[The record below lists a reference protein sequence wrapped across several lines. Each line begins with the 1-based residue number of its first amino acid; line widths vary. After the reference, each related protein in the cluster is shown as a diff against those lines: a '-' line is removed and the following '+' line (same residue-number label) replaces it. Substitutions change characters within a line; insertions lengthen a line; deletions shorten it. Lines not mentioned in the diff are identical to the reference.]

1 MKKKGEKTIF
11 AVLLAALC
19 GASLLGGC
27 AGGVVSSVLSGE
39 ASQAETSAVQPV
51 TVTPE
56 PETAMPV
63 TVTPEPDAA
72 EPATGTPGTEL
83 EAQPASGAEPVWIGM
98 REMDEPEGMAVY
110 SACLFQY
117 EGQDWELRAYA
128 PSEAVIDGELAL
140 DDRCHFQLRAVSPDG
155 VWVLFDDTVQLGV
168 PQADVW
174 VDVENGL
181 HITLRDARS
190 ALYRIT
196 DYVYDGERRAFREKA
211 LIDQEGV
218 NYWGQS

>member
-63 TVTPEPDAA
+63 TVTPESEAA

-110 SACLFQY
+110 STCLFQY
-117 EGQDWELRAYA
+117 EGQDWELRAYD

-196 DYVYDGERRAFREKA
+196 DYVYDGERRAFREEA

>member
-56 PETAMPV
+56 PE
-63 TVTPEPDAA
+63 
-72 EPATGTPGTEL
+72 L
-83 EAQPASGAEPVWIGM
+83 EAQPASGAEPVWVEMG
-98 REMDEPEGMAVY
+98 EMDEPEGMAVY
-110 SACLFQY
+110 STCLFQY

-181 HITLRDARS
+181 HITLRDVRS

-196 DYVYDGERRAFREKA
+196 DYVYDGERRAFREEA

>member
-39 ASQAETSAVQPV
+39 ASQAETSAAQPV
-51 TVTPE
+51 TV
-56 PETAMPV
+56 
-63 TVTPEPDAA
+63 
-72 EPATGTPGTEL
+72 TPGTEL
-83 EAQPASGAEPVWIGM
+83 EAQPASGAEPVWVEMG
-98 REMDEPEGMAVY
+98 EMDEPEGMAVY
-110 SACLFQY
+110 STCLFQY

-140 DDRCHFQLRAVSPDG
+140 DDPCHFHLRAVSPDG

-181 HITLRDARS
+181 HITLRDVRS

-196 DYVYDGERRAFREKA
+196 DYVYDGERRAFREEA

>member
-11 AVLLAALC
+11 AVLLAVLC

-56 PETAMPV
+56 PE
-63 TVTPEPDAA
+63 
-72 EPATGTPGTEL
+72 L
-83 EAQPASGAEPVWIGM
+83 EAQPASGAEPVWVGM
-98 REMDEPEGMAVY
+98 GEMDEPEGMAVY
-110 SACLFQY
+110 STCLFQY

-181 HITLRDARS
+181 HITLRDVRS

-196 DYVYDGERRAFREKA
+196 DYVYDGERRAFREEA

>member
-11 AVLLAALC
+11 AVLLAAFC

-39 ASQAETSAVQPV
+39 ASQAETSAAQPV
-51 TVTPE
+51 TV
-56 PETAMPV
+56 
-63 TVTPEPDAA
+63 
-72 EPATGTPGTEL
+72 TPGTEL
-83 EAQPASGAEPVWIGM
+83 EAQPASGAEPVWVEMG
-98 REMDEPEGMAVY
+98 EMDEPEGMAVY
-110 SACLFQY
+110 STCLFQY

-196 DYVYDGERRAFREKA
+196 DYVYDGERRAFREEA

>member
-51 TVTPE
+51 TVTP
-56 PETAMPV
+56 
-63 TVTPEPDAA
+63 
-72 EPATGTPGTEL
+72 GTEL

-110 SACLFQY
+110 STCLFQY

-196 DYVYDGERRAFREKA
+196 DYVYDGELRAFREEA

>member
-11 AVLLAALC
+11 AVLLAAFC

-39 ASQAETSAVQPV
+39 ASQAETSAAQPV
-51 TVTPE
+51 TVTP
-56 PETAMPV
+56 
-63 TVTPEPDAA
+63 
-72 EPATGTPGTEL
+72 GTEL
-83 EAQPASGAEPVWIGM
+83 EVQPASGAEPVWVEMG
-98 REMDEPEGMAVY
+98 EMDEPEGMAVY
-110 SACLFQY
+110 STCLFQY

-181 HITLRDARS
+181 HITLRDVRS

-196 DYVYDGERRAFREKA
+196 DYVYDGERRAFREEA

>member
-39 ASQAETSAVQPV
+39 ASQAETSAAQPV
-51 TVTPE
+51 TV
-56 PETAMPV
+56 
-63 TVTPEPDAA
+63 
-72 EPATGTPGTEL
+72 TPGTEL
-83 EAQPASGAEPVWIGM
+83 EAQPASGAEPVWVEMG
-98 REMDEPEGMAVY
+98 EMDEPEGMAVY
-110 SACLFQY
+110 STCLFQY

-181 HITLRDARS
+181 HITLRDVRS

-196 DYVYDGERRAFREKA
+196 DYVYDGERRAFREEA

>member
-19 GASLLGGC
+19 GVSLLGGC

-39 ASQAETSAVQPV
+39 ASQAETSAAQPV
-51 TVTPE
+51 TV
-56 PETAMPV
+56 
-63 TVTPEPDAA
+63 
-72 EPATGTPGTEL
+72 TPGTEL
-83 EAQPASGAEPVWIGM
+83 EAQPASGAEPVWVEMG
-98 REMDEPEGMAVY
+98 EMDEPEGMAVY
-110 SACLFQY
+110 STCLFQY

-155 VWVLFDDTVQLGV
+155 VWMLFDDTVQLGV

-196 DYVYDGERRAFREKA
+196 DYVYDGELRAFREEA

>member
-11 AVLLAALC
+11 AVLLAAFC

-39 ASQAETSAVQPV
+39 ASQAETSAAQPV
-51 TVTPE
+51 TV
-56 PETAMPV
+56 
-63 TVTPEPDAA
+63 
-72 EPATGTPGTEL
+72 TPGTEL
-83 EAQPASGAEPVWIGM
+83 EAQPASGAEPVWVEMG
-98 REMDEPEGMAVY
+98 EMDEPEGMAVY
-110 SACLFQY
+110 STCLFQY

-140 DDRCHFQLRAVSPDG
+140 DDRCHFHLRAVSPDG

-181 HITLRDARS
+181 HITLRDVRS

-196 DYVYDGERRAFREKA
+196 DYVYDGERRAFREEA

>member
-56 PETAMPV
+56 PE
-63 TVTPEPDAA
+63 AA
-72 EPATGTPGTEL
+72 EPATGTP
-83 EAQPASGAEPVWIGM
+83 
-98 REMDEPEGMAVY
+98 EGMAVY
-110 SACLFQY
+110 STCLFQY

-155 VWVLFDDTVQLGV
+155 VWMLFDDTVQLGV

-181 HITLRDARS
+181 HIILRDARS

-196 DYVYDGERRAFREKA
+196 DYVYDGELRAFREEA

>member
-1 MKKKGEKTIF
+1 MLGGDSMKKKGEKTIF
-11 AVLLAALC
+11 AVLLAAFC

-39 ASQAETSAVQPV
+39 ASQAETSAAQPV
-51 TVTPE
+51 TV
-56 PETAMPV
+56 
-63 TVTPEPDAA
+63 
-72 EPATGTPGTEL
+72 TPGTEL
-83 EAQPASGAEPVWIGM
+83 EAQPASGAEPVWVEMG
-98 REMDEPEGMAVY
+98 EMDEPEGMAVY
-110 SACLFQY
+110 STCLFQY

-181 HITLRDARS
+181 HITLRDVRS

-196 DYVYDGERRAFREKA
+196 DYVYDGERRAFREEA

>member
-39 ASQAETSAVQPV
+39 ASQAETSAAQPV
-51 TVTPE
+51 TV
-56 PETAMPV
+56 
-63 TVTPEPDAA
+63 
-72 EPATGTPGTEL
+72 TPGTEL
-83 EAQPASGAEPVWIGM
+83 EAQPASGAEPVWVEMG
-98 REMDEPEGMAVY
+98 EMDEPEGMAVY

-196 DYVYDGERRAFREKA
+196 DYVYDGERRAFREEA

>member
-11 AVLLAALC
+11 AVLLAAFC

-39 ASQAETSAVQPV
+39 ASQAETSAAQPV
-51 TVTPE
+51 TV
-56 PETAMPV
+56 
-63 TVTPEPDAA
+63 
-72 EPATGTPGTEL
+72 TPGTEL
-83 EAQPASGAEPVWIGM
+83 EAQPASGAEPVWVEMG
-98 REMDEPEGMAVY
+98 EMDEPEGMAVY
-110 SACLFQY
+110 STCLFQY

-140 DDRCHFQLRAVSPDG
+140 DDRCHFHLRAVSPDG

-181 HITLRDARS
+181 HITLRDVRS

-196 DYVYDGERRAFREKA
+196 DYVYDGELRAFREEA

>member
-11 AVLLAALC
+11 AVLLAAFC

-51 TVTPE
+51 TVTP
-56 PETAMPV
+56 
-63 TVTPEPDAA
+63 
-72 EPATGTPGTEL
+72 GTEL
-83 EAQPASGAEPVWIGM
+83 EAQPASGAEPVWVEMG
-98 REMDEPEGMAVY
+98 EMDEPEGMAVY
-110 SACLFQY
+110 STCLFQY

-196 DYVYDGERRAFREKA
+196 DYVYDGERRAFREEA

>member
-39 ASQAETSAVQPV
+39 ASQAETSAAQPV

-56 PETAMPV
+56 PE
-63 TVTPEPDAA
+63 AA
-72 EPATGTPGTEL
+72 EPATGTPGTGL
-83 EAQPASGAEPVWIGM
+83 EAQPASGAEPVWVEMG
-98 REMDEPEGMAVY
+98 EMDEPEGMAVY
-110 SACLFQY
+110 STCLFQY

-196 DYVYDGERRAFREKA
+196 DYVYDGELRAFREEA

>member
-51 TVTPE
+51 TVTP
-56 PETAMPV
+56 
-63 TVTPEPDAA
+63 
-72 EPATGTPGTEL
+72 GTEL
-83 EAQPASGAEPVWIGM
+83 EAQPASGAEPVWVEMG
-98 REMDEPEGMAVY
+98 EMDEPEGMAVY
-110 SACLFQY
+110 STCLFQY

-140 DDRCHFQLRAVSPDG
+140 DDRCHFHLRAVSPDG

-181 HITLRDARS
+181 HITLRDARA

-196 DYVYDGERRAFREKA
+196 DYVYDGELRAFREEA

>member
-56 PETAMPV
+56 PE
-63 TVTPEPDAA
+63 AA
-72 EPATGTPGTEL
+72 EPVTGTPGTGL
-83 EAQPASGAEPVWIGM
+83 EAQPASGAEPVWVEMG
-98 REMDEPEGMAVY
+98 EMDEPEGMAVY
-110 SACLFQY
+110 STCLFQY

-140 DDRCHFQLRAVSPDG
+140 DDRCHFHLRAVSPDG

-181 HITLRDARS
+181 HITLRDARA

-196 DYVYDGERRAFREKA
+196 DYVYDGELRAFREEA

>member
-11 AVLLAALC
+11 AVLLAAFC

-39 ASQAETSAVQPV
+39 ASQAETSAAQPV
-51 TVTPE
+51 TV
-56 PETAMPV
+56 
-63 TVTPEPDAA
+63 
-72 EPATGTPGTEL
+72 TPGTEL
-83 EAQPASGAEPVWIGM
+83 EAQPASGAEPVWVEMG
-98 REMDEPEGMAVY
+98 EMDEPEGMAVY
-110 SACLFQY
+110 STCLFQY

-155 VWVLFDDTVQLGV
+155 VWMLFDDTVQLGV

-181 HITLRDARS
+181 HITLRDVRS

-196 DYVYDGERRAFREKA
+196 DYVYDGERRAFREEA

>member
-51 TVTPE
+51 TVTP
-56 PETAMPV
+56 
-63 TVTPEPDAA
+63 
-72 EPATGTPGTEL
+72 GTEL
-83 EAQPASGAEPVWIGM
+83 EAQPASGAEPVWVEMG
-98 REMDEPEGMAVY
+98 EMDEPEGMAVY
-110 SACLFQY
+110 STCLFQY

-181 HITLRDARS
+181 HITLRDARA

-196 DYVYDGERRAFREKA
+196 DYVYDGELRAFREEA

>member
-11 AVLLAALC
+11 AVLLAAFC

-39 ASQAETSAVQPV
+39 ASQAETSAAQPV
-51 TVTPE
+51 TV
-56 PETAMPV
+56 
-63 TVTPEPDAA
+63 
-72 EPATGTPGTEL
+72 TPGTEL
-83 EAQPASGAEPVWIGM
+83 EAQPASGAEPVWVEMG
-98 REMDEPEGMAVY
+98 EMDEPEGMAVY
-110 SACLFQY
+110 STCLFQY

-181 HITLRDARS
+181 HITLRDVRS

-196 DYVYDGERRAFREKA
+196 DYVYDGERRAFREEA

>member
-39 ASQAETSAVQPV
+39 ASQAETSAAQPV
-51 TVTPE
+51 TV
-56 PETAMPV
+56 
-63 TVTPEPDAA
+63 
-72 EPATGTPGTEL
+72 TPGTEL
-83 EAQPASGAEPVWIGM
+83 EAQPASGAEPVWVEMG
-98 REMDEPEGMAVY
+98 EMDEPEGMAVY
-110 SACLFQY
+110 STCLFQY

-155 VWVLFDDTVQLGV
+155 ASVPFADTVQRGGT
-168 PQADVW
+168 PADVW

-196 DYVYDGERRAFREKA
+196 DYVYDGELRAFREEA

>member
-51 TVTPE
+51 TVTP
-56 PETAMPV
+56 
-63 TVTPEPDAA
+63 
-72 EPATGTPGTEL
+72 GTEL
-83 EAQPASGAEPVWIGM
+83 EAQPASGAEPVWVGM
-98 REMDEPEGMAVY
+98 GEMDEPEGMAVY
-110 SACLFQY
+110 STCLFQY

-196 DYVYDGERRAFREKA
+196 DYVYDGELRAFREEA

>member
-11 AVLLAALC
+11 AVLLAAFC

-39 ASQAETSAVQPV
+39 AAQAETSAAQPV
-51 TVTPE
+51 TV
-56 PETAMPV
+56 
-63 TVTPEPDAA
+63 
-72 EPATGTPGTEL
+72 TPGTEL
-83 EAQPASGAEPVWIGM
+83 EAQPASGAEPVWVEMG
-98 REMDEPEGMAVY
+98 EMDEPEGMAVY
-110 SACLFQY
+110 STCLFQY

-181 HITLRDARS
+181 HITLRDVRS

-196 DYVYDGERRAFREKA
+196 DYVYDGERRAFREEA

>member
-39 ASQAETSAVQPV
+39 ASQAETSAAQPV
-51 TVTPE
+51 TV
-56 PETAMPV
+56 
-63 TVTPEPDAA
+63 
-72 EPATGTPGTEL
+72 TPGTEL
-83 EAQPASGAEPVWIGM
+83 EAQPASGAEPVWVEMG
-98 REMDEPEGMAVY
+98 EMDEPEGMAVY
-110 SACLFQY
+110 STCLFQY

-181 HITLRDARS
+181 HITLRDVRS

-196 DYVYDGERRAFREKA
+196 DYVYDGELRAFREEA

>member
-51 TVTPE
+51 TVTP
-56 PETAMPV
+56 
-63 TVTPEPDAA
+63 
-72 EPATGTPGTEL
+72 GTEL
-83 EAQPASGAEPVWIGM
+83 EAQPASGAEPVWVEMG
-98 REMDEPEGMAVY
+98 EMDEPEGMAVY
-110 SACLFQY
+110 STCLFQY

-181 HITLRDARS
+181 HITLRDVRS

-196 DYVYDGERRAFREKA
+196 DYVYDGELRAFREEA

>member
-19 GASLLGGC
+19 GVSLLGGC
-27 AGGVVSSVLSGE
+27 ASGVVSSVLSGE
-39 ASQAETSAVQPV
+39 ASQAETSAAQPV
-51 TVTPE
+51 TV
-56 PETAMPV
+56 
-63 TVTPEPDAA
+63 
-72 EPATGTPGTEL
+72 TPGTEL
-83 EAQPASGAEPVWIGM
+83 EAQPASGAEPVWVEMG
-98 REMDEPEGMAVY
+98 EMDEPEGMAVY
-110 SACLFQY
+110 STCLFQY

-181 HITLRDARS
+181 HITLRDVRS

-196 DYVYDGERRAFREKA
+196 DYVYDGELRAFREEA